1 MTDLIWLSATEQA
14 DLLRR
19 REVSSAELVE
29 AYLARIE
36 AVNPQLNAF
45 VTVCADEARA
55 AAREADRRLA
65 APDPPDAPFLGV
77 PISIKDLVETRGVRT
92 TYSSRAF
99 ADHVPDFDAAV
110 VRRLKD
116 AGFVMLGKTNTPE
129 FGNLSLTES
138 ILNGACRNPWD
149 TERTPGGS
157 SGGAAAAVAAG
168 LCPVGHGSDG
178 GGSVRTPASCCGV
191 VGLKPARG
199 RVSCAPS
206 LGESMVGL
214 STDGVLARTVL
225 DAAAT
230 LDVMAGYETGDPYW
244 APPPARPFRD
254 EVGAS
259 PGTLRVAFTTVSPTG
274 TPMTPDCV
282 AAVRSAAKLLADL
295 GHDVEEAC
303 PEVDPASHDTLM
315 RLWVTA
321 PCYFPTDREDLFEPL
336 NRFVLK
342 MAREN
347 SSADYVEAVNALH
360 RLSRQVVAFWDN
372 YDVLVTSVLLRP
384 PVPVGFVYQ
393 GTDDLWEQFLRDGLF
408 VQYFTPLGNVAG
420 LPGMSLPLHWSTGG
434 LPIGVHVLGPPAGE
448 ALLLRLAAQLET
460 AAPWRDRH
468 PDLDAAAAAPK
479 GG

>member
-1 MTDLIWLSATEQA
+1 MSDVIWLSATEQA

-19 REVSSAELVE
+19 REISSTELVR

-36 AVNPQLNAF
+36 ALNPRLGAY
-45 VTVCADEARA
+45 VTVCADDALAAARA
-55 AAREADRRLA
+55 ADQQLA
-65 APDPPDAPFLGV
+65 LPVPPDAPFLGV
-77 PISIKDLVETRGVRT
+77 PISIKDLVETKGVRT

-99 ADHVPDFDAAV
+99 ADYVPDFDAAV
-110 VRRLKD
+110 VRRLKN
-116 AGFVMLGKTNTPE
+116 AGFVLLGKTNTPE
-129 FGNLSLTES
+129 FGNLSFTES
-138 ILNGACRNPWD
+138 ILNGVCRNPWN

-199 RVSCAPS
+199 RISCAPG

-214 STDGVLARTVL
+214 STDGTLTRTVL
-225 DAAAT
+225 DAAAM

-274 TPMTPDCV
+274 HPMTPECV
-282 AAVRSAAKLLADL
+282 AAVRSTARLLADL
-295 GHDVEEAC
+295 GHHVEEAC
-303 PEVDPASHDTLM
+303 PDVDPASYDILM

-321 PCYFPTDREDLFEPL
+321 PCYYPTDRAELFEPL
-336 NRFVLK
+336 NQFVLK

-360 RLSRQVVAFWDN
+360 RLSPQDRGLLGRLRRTHHVDVAASASAGR
-372 YDVLVTSVLLRP
+372 VRVRGHRR
-384 PVPVGFVYQ
+384 PVGAVPARRPVLAVLHPARQ
-393 GTDDLWEQFLRDGLF
+393 RHRPAGHLAAVALEPRRAAHRRARSGLAGRRGA
-408 VQYFTPLGNVAG
+408 VAASRGPAGGRVAVAG
-420 LPGMSLPLHWSTGG
+420 
-434 LPIGVHVLGPPAGE
+434 PPPRSG
-448 ALLLRLAAQLET
+448 
-460 AAPWRDRH
+460 
-468 PDLDAAAAAPK
+468 
-479 GG
+479 

>member
-19 REVSSAELVE
+19 REVSSTELVE

-36 AVNPQLNAF
+36 ALNPRLNAY
-45 VTVCADEARA
+45 VTVCADEALA
-55 AAREADRRLA
+55 AAHEADRRLA
-65 APDPPDAPFLGV
+65 APDPPDDPFLGV

-99 ADHVPDFDAAV
+99 ADYVPDFDAAV

-149 TERTPGGS
+149 TGRTPGGS

-199 RVSCAPS
+199 RVSCAPG
-206 LGESMVGL
+206 LGESMAGL

-259 PGTLRVAFTTVSPTG
+259 PGTLRVAFTTVSPAG

-282 AAVRSAAKLLADL
+282 AAVRSAASLLAGL
-295 GHDVEEAC
+295 GHHVEEAC
-303 PEVDPASHDTLM
+303 PEVDPASHDMLM

-321 PCYFPTDREDLFEPL
+321 PCYFPADRAELFEPL

-360 RLSRQVVAFWDN
+360 RLSRKVVAFWDR

-420 LPGMSLPLHWSTGG
+420 LPGMSMPLHWSPDG

-448 ALLLRLAAQLET
+448 ALLLRLAAQLE
-460 AAPWRDRH
+460 AASPWRDRH
-468 PDLDAAAAAPK
+468 PDLDAAAAAVT